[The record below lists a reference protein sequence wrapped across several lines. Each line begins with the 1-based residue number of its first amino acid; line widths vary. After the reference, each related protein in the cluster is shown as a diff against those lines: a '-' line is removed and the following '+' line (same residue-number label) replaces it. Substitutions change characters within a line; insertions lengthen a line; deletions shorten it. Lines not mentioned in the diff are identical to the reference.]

1 MQLTWNSHAPM
12 QWKWGSLKN
21 LIKKSISICS
31 NEKLLE
37 DKLNCLRNV
46 IIKVNNY
53 LPKLSSSII
62 KIELEKTSSDQ
73 QEVPTN
79 ATSKQMQLVL
89 PYAGKRSDNIR
100 TINRQLRKHLK
111 DDVKVMMTYQGTKLS
126 SRLQAK
132 DQTKFEHR
140 NDVVYCCKCP
150 ENDCDNFYIG
160 ETDRQI
166 SERVID
172 HNKRDKN
179 LYPLQQAQNKKRT
192 HVWVSDFTV
201 LNSNYRSK
209 IRRKISVFIY

>member
-100 TINRQLRKHLK
+100 KINRQLRKHLK

-126 SRLQAK
+126 SRLQVK

-140 NDVVYCCKCP
+140 NDV
-150 ENDCDNFYIG
+150 
-160 ETDRQI
+160 
-166 SERVID
+166 
-172 HNKRDKN
+172 
-179 LYPLQQAQNKKRT
+179 LL
-192 HVWVSDFTV
+192 
-201 LNSNYRSK
+201 
-209 IRRKISVFIY
+209 

>member
-73 QEVPTN
+73 HEVPTN

-89 PYAGKRSDNIR
+89 P
-100 TINRQLRKHLK
+100 
-111 DDVKVMMTYQGTKLS
+111 
-126 SRLQAK
+126 
-132 DQTKFEHR
+132 
-140 NDVVYCCKCP
+140 
-150 ENDCDNFYIG
+150 
-160 ETDRQI
+160 
-166 SERVID
+166 
-172 HNKRDKN
+172 
-179 LYPLQQAQNKKRT
+179 
-192 HVWVSDFTV
+192 
-201 LNSNYRSK
+201 
-209 IRRKISVFIY
+209 